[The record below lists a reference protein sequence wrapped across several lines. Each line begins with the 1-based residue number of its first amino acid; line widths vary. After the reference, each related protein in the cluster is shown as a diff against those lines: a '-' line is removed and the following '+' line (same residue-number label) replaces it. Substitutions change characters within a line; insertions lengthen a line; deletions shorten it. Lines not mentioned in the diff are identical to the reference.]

1 MGWEVIAIKEEEL
14 FVRFKLLN
22 QDRIDPGL
30 GIFCL
35 IFVVFLVF
43 LGKVGDGLSNPIGPD
58 IEVDADGEAVVVG
71 GGGLETHFD
80 CVGWR
85 LCVCGVVVYE
95 VVVM

>member
-1 MGWEVIAIKEEEL
+1 MLVLLLEVGAGQVVEL
-14 FVRFKLLN
+14 
-22 QDRIDPGL
+22 DA
-30 GIFCL
+30 C
-35 IFVVFLVF
+35 VFD
-43 LGKVGDGLSNPIGPD
+43 VGSAD